1 VSEYRPIVSVRSRP
15 TKARIGVQVKRE
27 RLMREVGYR
36 ARGGACRLR
45 EKGLPPLVR
54 VGCGLTASN
63 EDIDCILR
71 LGCLH

>member
-1 VSEYRPIVSVRSRP
+1 
-15 TKARIGVQVKRE
+15 VQVKRE

-45 EKGLPPLVR
+45 EKDLPPLVR